1 MIGYPFL
8 ELGVKVF
15 LRLPP
20 DHITV
25 LGGRVQGMLG
35 QQAVSVLGSI
45 AFTDQQNGAWDVW

>member
-8 ELGVKVF
+8 ELGVRLF

-20 DHITV
+20 DHIAV

-45 AFTDQQNGAWDVW
+45 AFVDQQNGEWDVW